1 MSDNMKRKIKK
12 TIIYG
17 CGDMGIQTYNI
28 LKHDPDVEIIGFLD
42 DDAKHSTF
50 LELPVL
56 GSLDSIDQIKKTY
69 KITHGIVTIG
79 DNQIRSEKTKALI
92 NEDLK
97 ILKAVHPQSFIDNI
111 IKIGSGTIV
120 EMGAFIHPETIIG
133 KGCFICSGSI
143 IAHNSVVEDYVLIAG
158 GVVFGSRVSIGSHSL
173 IGVGANISP
182 YISIG
187 KNVIVGTG
195 SAVIKNLPDNII
207 AAGVP
212 AQILRE
218 NPKK

>member
-1 MSDNMKRKIKK
+1 MR
-12 TIIYG
+12 
-17 CGDMGIQTYNI
+17 I
-28 LKHDPDVEIIGFLD
+28 L
-42 DDAKHSTF
+42 S
-50 LELPVL
+50 
-56 GSLDSIDQIKKTY
+56 
-69 KITHGIVTIG
+69 
-79 DNQIRSEKTKALI
+79 
-92 NEDLK
+92 
-97 ILKAVHPQSFIDNI
+97 
-111 IKIGSGTIV
+111 SGTPSVTNLTSDGNLV
-120 EMGAFIHPETIIG
+120 EMSSNVNITGKLNIG
-133 KGCFICSGSI
+133 GTLSVGGDLNVSGNTTYSLKNGTRHLFGMNTKGF
-143 IAHNSVVEDYVLIAG
+143 NSVQQQKLTASDAANSDEFGYSVSLFEDYALIAG